1 MKLTAQLTALREET
15 RGLTPIG
22 RARRCCD
29 LAKQM
34 EKAGEYEAAC
44 EALSEFWPE
53 RDGLPNLNDLDEPAK
68 ALVLLRVGALSGWR
82 GSTDQ
87 APGSQES
94 AKDLIT
100 ESIRIFERLGRTQNA
115 AEAHGDLALCYWR
128 EGSYDEARIHLTD
141 ALSLLEN
148 ENSDLKAVLLIRA
161 GIVEVW
167 AQKLNEGLSFYNQA
181 ARLLDRS
188 EDHALKGTFHNE
200 YGSVFRQLAAP
211 ENREDYLDRALMEYT
226 AASFHFELAGN
237 SRYLARVEN
246 NLGYLFFTIGK
257 YEEAHKHLD
266 RARHLFFAQNDVG
279 AVAQVDDTRARTL
292 LAEGHIAEAERVARN
307 AVRTLEKGDEQAVLA
322 EALTTHGVALARLG
336 DYPSAKRLLQRAIEV
351 AETTGDPEGVGRA
364 KLSIIEELSGQTPAP
379 QLVSIYQSAAELLR
393 QSQDPS
399 TSKRLIA
406 CAQKAIE
413 GLRTAEFQGY
423 EAKDLSWASFKREIG
438 KAEKA
443 LVARA
448 LRDAEGSVTKAA
460 RLLGFKHHQSLIS
473 IVNTRHKDLLKTR
486 SRIRKR
492 RYHIFSE
499 SRKPKKAVEKGINK
513 RTSTL
518 KILHAEDDLAVARLL
533 GEILA
538 LQEWRVEVCI
548 DGTRALERLSSK
560 THYDVLIFDKDLSG
574 FNGLELVSR
583 VRSIPHHRRTPII
596 MLSGEECEVEAWR
609 AGVDAFLRKPK
620 DIDQVPATISRLLN
634 ITLKHK

>member
-1 MKLTAQLTALREET
+1 
-15 RGLTPIG
+15 
-22 RARRCCD
+22 
-29 LAKQM
+29 M

-237 SRYLARVEN
+237 SRYLARVRTILVICSSR
-246 NLGYLFFTIGK
+246 LGNMK
-257 YEEAHKHLD
+257 KHTSIWIALVTCSSH
-266 RARHLFFAQNDVG
+266 RTMSARLP
-279 AVAQVDDTRARTL
+279 
-292 LAEGHIAEAERVARN
+292 
-307 AVRTLEKGDEQAVLA
+307 K
-322 EALTTHGVALARLG
+322 LTTLAREPCWPKVTL
-336 DYPSAKRLLQRAIEV
+336 PKQNVLP
-351 AETTGDPEGVGRA
+351 ETPYALWRKAT
-364 KLSIIEELSGQTPAP
+364 S
-379 QLVSIYQSAAELLR
+379 R
-393 QSQDPS
+393 QSWP
-399 TSKRLIA
+399 KR
-406 CAQKAIE
+406 
-413 GLRTAEFQGY
+413 
-423 EAKDLSWASFKREIG
+423 
-438 KAEKA
+438 
-443 LVARA
+443 
-448 LRDAEGSVTKAA
+448 
-460 RLLGFKHHQSLIS
+460 
-473 IVNTRHKDLLKTR
+473 
-486 SRIRKR
+486 
-492 RYHIFSE
+492 
-499 SRKPKKAVEKGINK
+499 
-513 RTSTL
+513 
-518 KILHAEDDLAVARLL
+518 
-533 GEILA
+533 
-538 LQEWRVEVCI
+538 
-548 DGTRALERLSSK
+548 
-560 THYDVLIFDKDLSG
+560 
-574 FNGLELVSR
+574 
-583 VRSIPHHRRTPII
+583 
-596 MLSGEECEVEAWR
+596 
-609 AGVDAFLRKPK
+609 
-620 DIDQVPATISRLLN
+620 
-634 ITLKHK
+634 